1 MAIKK
6 EINQTDLAKYDK
18 KDSNKNWFQ
27 KEIWSIHLH
36 DFHND
41 YPLGPEQVEV
51 TENMLSEYCQKIQNK
66 YGI

>member
-1 MAIKK
+1 LVL
-6 EINQTDLAKYDK
+6 EGDLEYPPPLD
-18 KDSNKNWFQ
+18 
-27 KEIWSIHLH
+27 LH
-36 DFHND
+36 DD